1 MKINEKF
8 LYMID
13 GELVSPLTIAG
24 DDGTLTL
31 TKGDKYEEWQRMLA
45 LHDKVNGPCGA
56 ESMTVANRSKMLEVI
71 GTWLDGV
78 EFKG

>member
-1 MKINEKF
+1 MRINMQF

-13 GELVSPLTIAG
+13 GELVSPLTISG

-45 LHDKVNGPCGA
+45 MHDKVNGPCGA
-56 ESMTVANRSKMLEVI
+56 ESMTVANRSKLFEAI
-71 GTWLDGV
+71 EAWLDGE
-78 EFKG
+78 EFEG